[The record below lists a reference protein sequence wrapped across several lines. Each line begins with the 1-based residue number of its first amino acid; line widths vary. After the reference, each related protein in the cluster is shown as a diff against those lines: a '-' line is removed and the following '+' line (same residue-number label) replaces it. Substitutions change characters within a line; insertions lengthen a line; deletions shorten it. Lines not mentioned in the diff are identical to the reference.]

1 MASSQTDCQQR
12 LQLAQEVAD
21 AVERKYKARE
31 EHDRAAEA
39 KEDTALL
46 LQALPEAGTTERVL
60 VAKLAQH

>member
-1 MASSQTDCQQR
+1 MASSQADCQPR

-21 AVERKYKARE
+21 AAEGKYKARE

-39 KEDTALL
+39 KEDTARLL
-46 LQALPEAGTTERVL
+46 PAQTEAGTTERVL